1 MPIKHYII
9 KGTKMKWKGVFDFD
23 KLYKVI
29 KRWMDFEGYGDE
41 MDGFNEKK
49 YKERIQ
55 AGGAKM
61 YEIVWEG
68 KKEVSSYFTF
78 VMEIT
83 FLLLGVKEIEVEMD
97 GKRVKM
103 NKGEVEMRF
112 NTYVIKGKPG
122 QCSLFGGAAR
132 LAEIGDKLL
141 VISYAL
147 MNTEEAKMHSPKIVM
162 VDEKNN
168 LKLKIKD

>member
-112 NTYVIKGKPG
+112 NTYVISNANENFKDD
-122 QCSLFGGAAR
+122 SWFIRIYENWVIRDR
-132 LAEIGDKLL
+132 LEQYKINLYKKFMKLQD
-141 VISYAL
+141 VIK
-147 MNTEEAKMHSPKIVM
+147 EEL
-162 VDEKNN
+162 N
-168 LKLKIKD
+168 LYRF

>member
-1 MPIKHYII
+1 
-9 KGTKMKWKGVFDFD
+9 MKWKGVFDFD

-112 NTYVIKGKPG
+112 NTYVISNANENFKDD
-122 QCSLFGGAAR
+122 SWFIRIYENWVIRDR
-132 LAEIGDKLL
+132 LEQYKINLYKKFMKLQD
-141 VISYAL
+141 VIK
-147 MNTEEAKMHSPKIVM
+147 EEL
-162 VDEKNN
+162 N
-168 LKLKIKD
+168 LYRF